1 MQYLHSR
8 IVKAYAN
15 GFVFFFF
22 FKIKTKQQSFKQEKE
37 VLYIHMF
44 EHIFWIKIL
53 KQGDKYYSFNTLW
66 GKGARKQDA

>member
-15 GFVFFFF
+15 VFVFFFK
-22 FKIKTKQQSFKQEKE
+22 KIKTKQQSFKQEKG

-53 KQGDKYYSFNTLW
+53 KQGHKYYSFNTLW